1 VPKKIQTSFKNSH
14 KASYLARDIAQH
26 FNRGQA
32 IEAKIET
39 VLNQFREITDARTLK
54 DLDTQKVEAFI
65 ANLQD
70 RVETGDLSRHT
81 AESYVSAL
89 NRIIEYTIEHLGKD
103 LQTVS
108 PSEVGLSRGS
118 FEYTDRS
125 VSESTHNAFISFL
138 QEKVDI
144 RSQALQHSV
153 ILQRE
158 FGLRLRESIGI
169 KQETIKEA
177 LQTGVL
183 SLDRNDCTKNGRPRD
198 IPIIHESQREALQNA
213 LYFQKENG
221 IQSLAP
227 TETLREQYSFAKN
240 MASEFNQK
248 HDQYFVFHGERHAY
262 AQKRL
267 SEGAT
272 REEVAKELGHNRE
285 EVTKV
290 YGGFTVKN
298 SS

>member
-1 VPKKIQTSFKNSH
+1 MPKKIQTSFKNEH

-39 VLNQFREITDARTLK
+39 VLNSLRKVTDARTLK

-70 RVETGDLSRHT
+70 RVESGDLSRHT

-89 NRIIEYTIEHLGKD
+89 NRIIEYTNEHLNRD
-103 LQTVS
+103 LQVVS
-108 PSEVGLSRGS
+108 PSEFGLSRGS

-125 VSESTHNAFISFL
+125 VSEGTHNAFISFL
-138 QEKVDI
+138 QEKGDI
-144 RSQALQHSV
+144 QSQALQHSV
-153 ILQRE
+153 KLQRE
-158 FGLRLRESIGI
+158 FGLRLRESIGL
-169 KQETIKEA
+169 KQETIREA

-183 SLDRNDCTKNGRPRD
+183 HLDRNDCTKNGRPRD

-213 LYFQKENG
+213 LNFQKQNG
-221 IQSLAP
+221 LRSLAP
-227 TETLREQYSFAKN
+227 TETPTETLKEQYCFAKN

-248 HDQYFVFHGERHAY
+248 HDQYFHFHGERHAY
-262 AQKRL
+262 AQERL
-267 SEGAT
+267 SAGAT
-272 REEVAKELGHNRE
+272 REEIAKELGHNRE
-285 EVTKV
+285 EITKV
-290 YGGFTVKN
+290 YVN
-298 SS
+298 

>member
-1 VPKKIQTSFKNSH
+1 VPKKIQTSFKDGP

-39 VLNQFREITDARTLK
+39 VLNSLREVTDARTLK

-70 RVETGDLSRHT
+70 RVESGDLSRHT

-89 NRIIEYTIEHLGKD
+89 NRIIEYTNEHLNRD
-103 LQTVS
+103 LQVVS
-108 PSEVGLSRGS
+108 PSEFGLSRGS

-125 VSESTHNAFISFL
+125 VSEGTHNAFISFL
-138 QEKVDI
+138 QEKGDI
-144 RSQALQHSV
+144 QSQALQHSV
-153 ILQRE
+153 KLQRE
-158 FGLRLRESIGI
+158 FGLRLRESIAI
-169 KQETIKEA
+169 KQETIREA
-177 LQTGVL
+177 LLTGVL
-183 SLDRNDCTKNGRPRD
+183 HLDRNDCTKNGRPRD

-213 LYFQKENG
+213 LNFQKENG
-221 IQSLAP
+221 LQSLAP

-248 HDQYFVFHGERHAY
+248 HDQYFHFHGERHAY
-262 AQKRL
+262 AQERL
-267 SEGAT
+267 SAGAT
-272 REEVAKELGHNRE
+272 REEVAKELGHYRE

-290 YGGFTVKN
+290 YLK
-298 SS
+298 